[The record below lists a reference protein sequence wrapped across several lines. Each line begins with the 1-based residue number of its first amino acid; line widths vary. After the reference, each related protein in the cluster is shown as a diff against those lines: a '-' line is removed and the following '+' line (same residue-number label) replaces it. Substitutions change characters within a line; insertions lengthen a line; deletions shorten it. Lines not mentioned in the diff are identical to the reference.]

1 MDNLITTVDWS
12 RWQFAMT
19 AIYHWL
25 FVPLTLGLS
34 IIVAVMETISFRK
47 KSEQWLRTTKFWM
60 TLLAINFAIGVATGI
75 ILEFEFG
82 TNWSNYSWFV
92 GDIFGAPLAIEG
104 ILAFFLEATFGA
116 VMFFGWGKVS
126 ERFHLASTWLTA
138 IGASISALWILTA
151 NAWMQY
157 PAGMEFDPAQMRN
170 VMINFWDLFSPVAIN
185 KFFHAVLSGWALAGV
200 FVIAVSCYFL
210 WKSSNRDFAIRSI
223 KVGGWIGLIGLLLTM
238 YTGDGSAVEVT
249 RTQPMKLAA
258 MEGLYEGHAPQSL
271 VGVGIVNPDKRW
283 NNDEPEYLFDIS
295 LPYGLSL
302 LARHDYKAFVPGI
315 KDIIEGVDINEAGD
329 TINTVSYA
337 ERIERG
343 KAAQAALHAYGL
355 AMQDND
361 TVAMEAALA
370 ALTPDYPF
378 FGYGYFNSVDEAIP
392 PVPIT
397 FYSFRVMVILGSF
410 FLLFFIV
417 CLIWVYKGEKSFT
430 SARWMQM
437 VAMISLPFMYLCSQ
451 AGWIVAEVGR
461 QPWTVQD
468 LLPVGAAISNIPSS
482 SVIVT
487 FWMFAVIFTLL
498 LIAEVGI
505 MVHWVNKSLKQ
516 QL

>member
-34 IIVAVMETISFRK
+34 VIVAVMETISVRK
-47 KSEQWLRTTKFWM
+47 KSAEWLRTTKFWM

-138 IGASISALWILTA
+138 IGASISALWILVA
-151 NAWMQY
+151 NSWMQY
-157 PAGMEFDPAQMRN
+157 PVGMEFDPAQMRN
-170 VMINFWDLFSPVAIN
+170 VMDDFWALFSPVAIN
-185 KFFHAVLSGWALAGV
+185 KFFHAVLSGWALAGA

-210 WKSSNRDFAIRSI
+210 WRGSNREFAIRSI
-223 KVGGWIGLIGLLLTM
+223 KVGAWTGLVGLLLTI

-271 VGVGIVNPDKRW
+271 VAVGLVNPDKKW

-295 LPYGLSL
+295 LPYGLSI
-302 LARHDYKAFVPGI
+302 LARHDYNAFVPGI
-315 KDIIEGVDINEAGD
+315 RNIIEGMDINAAGD
-329 TINTVSYA
+329 TIYTVSYP
-337 ERIERG
+337 ERIARG
-343 KAAQAALHAYGL
+343 KAAQAALKNYGI
-355 AMQDND
+355 
-361 TVAMEAALA
+361 AMEQHDSVGMNK
-370 ALTPDYPF
+370 ALTALEADYPY
-378 FGYGYFNSVDEAIP
+378 FGYGYFNNVEEAIP
-392 PVPIT
+392 PVALT

-417 CLIWVYKGEKSFT
+417 CLIWVYKSEETFGK
-430 SARWMQM
+430 ARWMQILSM
-437 VAMISLPFMYLCSQ
+437 AALPLMYLCSQ
-451 AGWIVAEVGR
+451 SGWIVAEVGR

-505 MVHWVNKSLKQ
+505 MVHWINKGVKQ
-516 QL
+516 AL